1 MDEVFHLLEEYSTIR
16 NVVLLVGLLCLLR
29 VSVWI
34 IRSLWSGIKAFILS
48 GLFRVKL
55 NSSSYG
61 WAGKEL
67 SLVAC
72 YVYCMFI
79 AVVTGASDGI
89 GKEYAIQAR
98 RAVYIFFLHSQPGD
112 MFLPVGCK
120 R

>member
-1 MDEVFHLLEEYSTIR
+1 MDEVFHLLEECSTIR
-16 NVVLLVGLLCLLR
+16 NVVLLVGLLHLLR

-34 IRSLWSGIKAFILS
+34 IRSLWSGTKAFILS

-67 SLVAC
+67 NILSLVAC
-72 YVYCMFI
+72 YCVFI

-98 RAVYIFFLHSQPGD
+98 AVYTFPA
-112 MFLPVGCK
+112 
-120 R
+120 